1 MKKEN
6 WRLGEVVRVK
16 EEEMRQEVEKL
27 RRFKELLERRN
38 YVHEGDLE
46 KVRGLAMT
54 EQNVMGGER
63 EELWNLNPFKTIAL
77 TRYPE
82 IK

>member
-6 WRLGEVVRVK
+6 WILGEVVRGK
-16 EEEMRQEVEKL
+16 EEEMKQEVENL

-54 EQNVMGGER
+54 EQNVVRDER
-63 EELWNLNPFKTIAL
+63 EEL
-77 TRYPE
+77 
-82 IK
+82 